1 MPNDALSQA
10 LKEAYASAPSGCVIL
25 HTLELRH
32 PSFVNEEG
40 QLIAIRVVRD
50 NQDLTAKLEPTAPLN
65 PGERV
70 TFIAMGFD
78 LELPPINTAPVPEI
92 TITLDNVSR
101 EIVKHLEAAATSQSK
116 IEITYRPYLSDDLEG
131 PQLDPPFTLVLTE
144 VSATATCVTG
154 RARMLDVGNKAF
166 PGETYSAKRF
176 PGLTR

>member
-1 MPNDALSQA
+1 MPNETLSQA
-10 LKEAYASAPSGCVIL
+10 LREAYASAPSESIIL

-32 PSFVNEEG
+32 PSFIDDNGGLTAV
-40 QLIAIRVVRD
+40 RVARD
-50 NQDLTAKLEPTAPLN
+50 NQDLTARLEPTAPLN

-70 TFIAMGFD
+70 TFIAMGFE

-92 TITLDNVSR
+92 TITLDNVTR
-101 EIVKHLEAAATSQSK
+101 EIVKHLEAASTSQSK

-131 PQLDPPFTLVLTE
+131 PQMDPPFTLVLTE

-166 PGETYSAKRF
+166 PAETYS
-176 PGLTR
+176 